1 MRQMQRQVR
10 NPAARHH
17 AIQRELATRGVV
29 SVEELSR
36 RLGASPATIRRDL
49 AALEDGGR
57 LQRTHGGAAVLMERP
72 AETAFAVREAE
83 AGEAKRAIAAAAL
96 PLLPPGGSV
105 FMNDGSTVMALA
117 REIVAAGIELFVA
130 TPAINVA
137 AKLAESRSVTA
148 CLLGGVVGEA
158 SLATSGHFAESMVD
172 QINADLALISPD
184 GFSLRHGLTFSHA
197 RDAALARR
205 MIARSARCV
214 ALVTAAKL
222 NRVGRIVGTGTTEVA
237 VVVTDCADAAITGA
251 FLEHGIEVV
260 AAADGA
266 AR

>member
-1 MRQMQRQVR
+1 MREMQRQVR

-29 SVEELSR
+29 SVDELSR
-36 RLGASPATIRRDL
+36 SLGASPATIRRDL

-57 LQRTHGGAAVLMERP
+57 LQRTHGGAAVLLERP

-83 AGEAKRAIAAAAL
+83 ASEAKRAIAAAAL
-96 PLLPPGGSV
+96 RLLPAGGTV
-105 FMNDGSTVMALA
+105 FLNDGSTVMALA

-137 AKLAESRSVTA
+137 AKLAESRNVTA
-148 CLLGGVVGEA
+148 CLLGGFVGEA
-158 SLATSGHFAESMVD
+158 SLATSGHFAESMAD

-184 GFSLRHGLTFSHA
+184 GFSLRHGLSFSHA
-197 RDAALARR
+197 RDAALAQR

-222 NRVGRIVGTGTTEVA
+222 HRVGRIVGTAASDVA
-237 VVVTDCADAAITGA
+237 VIVTDSTDAAVTGA
-251 FLEHGIEVV
+251 LAEHGIEVV
-260 AAADGA
+260 AAADGPG
-266 AR
+266 R

>member
-1 MRQMQRQVR
+1 MERQIR

-17 AIQRELATRGVV
+17 AIQRELGVRGVV
-29 SVEELSR
+29 SVDELSR
-36 RLGASPATIRRDL
+36 LLGASPATIRRDL
-49 AALEDGGR
+49 AALEESGR
-57 LQRTHGGAAVLMERP
+57 VQRTHGGAAVPIERP

-83 AGEAKRAIAAAAL
+83 ASGAKRAIAAAAL
-96 PLLPPGGSV
+96 PLLPAGGTV

-137 AKLAESRSVTA
+137 AKLAESRRVTA
-148 CLLGGVVGEA
+148 CLLGGFVGEA
-158 SLATSGHFAESMVD
+158 SLATSGHFAEAMAD
-172 QINADLALISPD
+172 AINADLALISPD

-222 NRVGRIVGTGTTEVA
+222 HRVGRIGGTEAAKVA
-237 VVVTDCADAAITGA
+237 TVVTDSTDATITRAFAD
-251 FLEHGIEVV
+251 HGVEVIV
-260 AAADGA
+260 AGDGD
-266 AR
+266 R